1 MSIADAARDIFGF
14 CPWAPDERE
23 TPMYDL
29 SEYVF
34 LDLETTGLDPNQDE
48 ILEIGLFHVDKEGT
62 ERSMSALLS
71 FTKPYARWHSM
82 VQQMHTY
89 NGLYKELTEGPV
101 CTRGS
106 VLGQIATFIS
116 QCGFTEDRKPM
127 MAGKSIHF
135 DRAFIAEHLAIVDIT
150 LFSHRMMDVS
160 SVNRAL
166 RLVDREPEKAELA
179 HRALPDAIDA
189 HRMLL
194 ACLGKMQDPTND
206 FRGAQKRAHYL
217 AREKGWWDD
226 YLKNED
232 GTIAMGIDTI
242 LSKLALIHSEVSEAL
257 EDARVGDM
265 RTTISDFT
273 SKGKPEGFPTEIAD
287 VVIRCFDLAEALG
300 FSLADE
306 VALKHEFNK
315 TRSARHGGKL
325 A

>member
-1 MSIADAARDIFGF
+1 
-14 CPWAPDERE
+14 
-23 TPMYDL
+23 MYDL
-29 SEYVF
+29 SDYIF
-34 LDLETTGLDPNQDE
+34 LDLETTGLSPNEDE

-62 ERSMSALLS
+62 TRKASWLLS
-71 FTKPYARWHSM
+71 FTKPFERWHPK
-82 VQQMHTY
+82 VQQMHTD
-89 NGLYKELTEGPV
+89 NGLYKELMEGPV
-101 CTRGS
+101 CTGS
-106 VLGQIATFIS
+106 APLGQIATFIS

-135 DRAFIAEHLAIVDIT
+135 DRAFIAEHLAPVDQA

-166 RLVDREPEKAELA
+166 RLVDREPEKAELG

-206 FRGAQKRAHYL
+206 FRGAQKRAHSL
-217 AREKGWWDD
+217 AREKGWWDG
-226 YLKNED
+226 YEKRED
-232 GTIAMGIDTI
+232 GTIVMSIDTI

-265 RTTISDFT
+265 TTAIGT
-273 SKGKPEGFPTEIAD
+273 SGKPVGFPTELAD
-287 VVIRCFDLAEALG
+287 VVIRCFDLASALG
-300 FSLADE
+300 FDLADE
-306 VALKHEFNK
+306 VAQKHEFNK
-315 TRSARHGGKL
+315 TRPARHGGKL